1 MDHGLR
7 RLEEDYVARGGEP
20 GSEDWA
26 ARLVVSDGH
35 VVVGKGLLAVG
46 DGILLPDGRAVR
58 VVAVKP
64 NGPREDFVTTEVV
77 RTEAEDAAVRDAIA
91 VQDAASRRA
100 SRPRLFGGSG
110 ER

>member
-35 VVVGKGLLAVG
+35 VVGKGLLAVG
-46 DGILLPDGRAVR
+46 DGIVLPDGRVVRVTR
-58 VVAVKP
+58 VVA
-64 NGPREDFVTTEVV
+64 NGPREDFVTTALRLTGAEE
-77 RTEAEDAAVRDAIA
+77 EARDRELTR
-91 VQDAASRRA
+91 QNMASFHA
-100 SRPRLFGGSG
+100 GRPQRLGGHG
-110 ER
+110 DR